1 MGKYDDFFDGVRSYI
16 NLLKDG
22 RLSAIDAITKYCD
35 IFRDKDF
42 DVEIKQ
48 RYGLI
53 QLICIKGILF
63 SIDAMNLYGE
73 DLITSDN
80 VIEMLDGILK
90 TRKIK

>member
-1 MGKYDDFFDGVRSYI
+1 MGKYDDFFNDVSSDI
-16 NLLKDG
+16 DLLKDG
-22 RLSAIDAITKYCD
+22 RISAVDAITKYCD
-35 IFRDKDF
+35 VFRDKDF

-48 RYGLI
+48 CYGLI

-80 VIEMLDGILK
+80 VIEMLEGILK
-90 TRKIK
+90 IRKIT

>member
-1 MGKYDDFFDGVRSYI
+1 MGKYDDFFDGVRSDI

-53 QLICIKGILF
+53 QLIGILF